1 MTSFRISPLT
11 HGSPR
16 DVNDVPEFVEMGKLS
31 VRLNTARQSM
41 QPYFDKYNSAFKSI
55 TSNASPMKFLPTQI
69 GQRFQCQNPTNM
81 WIKIYELLA
90 INNLIPT
97 ENPTDSAT
105 IEEKKPWRYY
115 DFNCLPGHSL
125 LAVNHYV
132 FTKASD
138 DVKDRFEWIGN
149 VQDPEDLERNDHYDL
164 YHNYRESGCIKYLD
178 FSYGCP
184 DEFDEKDAGTVD
196 LLIGTSENH
205 NSRDYLKQEFNDSTY
220 LIQEVMAALSYLK
233 QGGHAV
239 FRLTS
244 FFNKFTISVIA
255 AMRAMFKSVE
265 IFRPMSAKSDSMEVF
280 LVCKSFYVD
289 ESNRGVINRVSDF
302 LDVGRNDEGYY
313 VEKEIVSVGHIT
325 GPFWTDLLNAAR
337 TLVGQVVREIE
348 SNIKLF
354 DDVVRRCGPDNFAKQ
369 AEYSKELSKDKIETA
384 IEKWYGVC
392 HIDNL
397 AKRFM
402 LNVRAEAPREYSQRG
417 RGGGRGGYDGR
428 GRGGGRGSGRGGG
441 RGGGRGR
448 LEPIS
453 SDGWIVA
460 GRK

>member
-16 DVNDVPEFVEMGKLS
+16 DVNDVPEFSELGKLS
-31 VRLNTARQSM
+31 DRLNRARQSM
-41 QPYFDKYNSAFKSI
+41 QPYFDKHGSAFKSI
-55 TSNASPMKFLPTQI
+55 TSNSSPMKFLPTQI

-90 INNLIPT
+90 TNNLIPT
-97 ENPTDSAT
+97 ETKED
-105 IEEKKPWRYY
+105 EKKQPWRYY

-132 FTKASD
+132 FTKGAD
-138 DVKDRFEWIGN
+138 DVKDNFEWIGN
-149 VQDPEDLERNDHYDL
+149 VQDPEDFERNDNYDL
-164 YHNYRESGCIKYLD
+164 YKNYREMGNFKDLD
-178 FSYGCP
+178 FSHGCP
-184 DEFDEKDAGTVD
+184 DEFDETDRGTVS

-205 NSRDYLKQEFNDSTY
+205 NTRDYLKQEFNDSSY

-255 AMRAMFKSVE
+255 AMRATFRSVE
-265 IFRPMSAKSDSMEVF
+265 IFRPMSAKADSMEVF
-280 LVCKSFYVD
+280 LVCKNHFID
-289 ESNRGVINRVSDF
+289 ETNEGIATKVSDF
-302 LDVGRNDEGYY
+302 LDTNRNDERYY
-313 VEKEIVSVGHIT
+313 IEKEIVGVGHIT
-325 GPFWTDLLNAAR
+325 GPFWTDLLNAA
-337 TLVGQVVREIE
+337 TVLVNQVIREIE

-354 DDVVRRCGPDNFAKQ
+354 EDVIRKCGPDNFPKQ
-369 AEYSKELSKDKIETA
+369 TEYSRELSKDKIEMA

-402 LNVRAEAPREYSQRG
+402 LNIRAEAPRDYSHRGGRGG
-417 RGGGRGGYDGR
+417 RGGGGDRGGGGYR
-428 GRGGGRGSGRGGG
+428 GRGNGRG
-441 RGGGRGR
+441 GGGRGR